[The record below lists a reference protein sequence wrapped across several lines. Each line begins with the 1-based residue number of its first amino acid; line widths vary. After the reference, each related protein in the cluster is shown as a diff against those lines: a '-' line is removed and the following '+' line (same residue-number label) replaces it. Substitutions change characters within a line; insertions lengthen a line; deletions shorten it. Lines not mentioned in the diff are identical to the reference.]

1 MTILDEGSIARDGH
15 EDWAEASGADKRFAG
30 APLTSPLK
38 EQGARLE
45 FGLPALLHNAKK
57 SAGSANPSAP
67 SARQRTCGGSHDGAK
82 QGEHMQ
88 RKP

>member
-1 MTILDEGSIARDGH
+1 MTILDEGSIARDCH
-15 EDWAEASGADKRFAG
+15 EDLAEASGAEKRFAG

-67 SARQRTCGGSHDGAK
+67 SARQRTCGGRHDGAK